1 MKIILI
7 IFLLATSFLQ
17 SVHAEDILPKK
28 SELDLGVG
36 YGTGSV
42 PHYPASNQNQNESLF
57 LPVIMYRGDVLKS
70 DREEGTR
77 VELFKSLELDI
88 NLSFG
93 ATFSSDSSENEARR
107 NMPNLNYTLE
117 TGPAIYF
124 KFWSVPD
131 YGSLRLQIPIRL
143 TFETNFKTTNFLG
156 FVFEPELRFQ
166 RLNFLIPNLRS
177 STSVASEFF
186 SERVANYFYE
196 VEPQYVTADRPAYTG
211 HDGLSAFKLS
221 QNFIYEY
228 EKFSFILGTAYSN
241 FSYSVNK
248 NSPLFKSVH
257 NQSYFLAVAWLFY
270 KSTPKD

>member
-7 IFLLATSFLQ
+7 LFIFASSLLQAQEQIS
-17 SVHAEDILPKK
+17 KK

-42 PHYPASNQNQNESLF
+42 PHYPASSQNQNESLF
-57 LPVIMYRGDVLKS
+57 LPIIIYRGDILKS
-70 DREEGTR
+70 DREDGTR
-77 VELFKSLELDI
+77 IQLFKSVELDI

-93 ATFSSDSSENEARR
+93 ATFNNDSSENEARKY
-107 NMPNLNYTLE
+107 MPNLNYTLE
-117 TGPAIYF
+117 TGPALNF
-124 KFWSVPD
+124 KLWSVPD
-131 YGSLRLQIPIRL
+131 YGFLRLQIPLRL
-143 TFETNFKTTNFLG
+143 TFETDFKKINFLG
-156 FVFEPELRFQ
+156 LVFEPELRFQ

-211 HDGLSAFKLS
+211 RDGLSALKLS

-241 FSYSVNK
+241 FSYSGNK

-270 KSTPKD
+270 KSESKD

>member
-7 IFLLATSFLQ
+7 IFLFSTSLL
-17 SVHAEDILPKK
+17 HAEDVLPKK

-57 LPVIMYRGDVLKS
+57 LPIIMYRGDILKS

-77 VELFKSLELDI
+77 IELFKSLELDI

-93 ATFSSDSSENEARR
+93 ATFNNDSSENEARKD
-107 NMPNLNYTLE
+107 MPNLNYTLE
-117 TGPAIYF
+117 TGPALNF
-124 KFWSVPD
+124 KLWSVPD
-131 YGSLRLQIPIRL
+131 YGFLRIQIPIRL

-166 RLNFLIPNLRS
+166 KSHFLMSNLRS

-186 SERVANYFYE
+186 SQRVANYFYE
-196 VEPQYVTADRPAYTG
+196 VEPQYATTERPTYTG
-211 HDGLSAFKLS
+211 REGLSAFKLS
-221 QNFIYEY
+221 QSFMYQYKRFNFIV
-228 EKFSFILGTAYSN
+228 GTAYSN
-241 FSYSVNK
+241 FSYSANK
-248 NSPLFKSVH
+248 NSPLFRSVH
-257 NQSYFLAVAWLFY
+257 NQSYFVAVAWLFY
-270 KSTPKD
+270 KSESID

>member
-1 MKIILI
+1 MKIILFLF
-7 IFLLATSFLQ
+7 IFSTSLLQAQ
-17 SVHAEDILPKK
+17 EQILKK

-42 PHYPASNQNQNESLF
+42 PHYPASSQNQNESLF
-57 LPVIMYRGDVLKS
+57 LPIIMYRGDVLKS

-77 VELFKSLELDI
+77 IELFKSVDLDI

-117 TGPAIYF
+117 TGPALHF

-143 TFETNFKTTNFLG
+143 TLETNFKTTNFLG
-156 FVFEPELRFQ
+156 LVFEPELRFQ
-166 RLNFLIPNLRS
+166 RLNFLISNLRS
-177 STSVASEFF
+177 STSMASEFF
-186 SERVANYFYE
+186 SQRVANYFYE
-196 VEPQYVTADRPAYTG
+196 VEPQYATANRPTYTG
-211 HDGLSAFKLS
+211 QEGLSAFKLS
-221 QNFIYEY
+221 QNFMYEY

-241 FSYSVNK
+241 FSYSANK

-257 NQSYFLAVAWLFY
+257 NQSYFIAVAWLFY
-270 KSTPKD
+270 KSESID

>member
-1 MKIILI
+1 MKLILI
-7 IFLLATSFLQ
+7 LLFISSF
-17 SVHAEDILPKK
+17 VHAEQNAVKK
-28 SELDLGVG
+28 SKLDLGVG

-57 LPVIMYRGDVLKS
+57 LPIIMYRGDVLKS
-70 DREEGTR
+70 DREDGTR

-93 ATFSSDSSENEARR
+93 ATFNNDSSENEARR

-117 TGPAIYF
+117 TGPALNF
-124 KFWSVPD
+124 KLWSVSD
-131 YGSLRLQIPIRL
+131 YGFLRLQIPVRL
-143 TFETNFKTTNFLG
+143 TFETNFKTTSFLG

-186 SERVANYFYE
+186 SQRVANYFYE
-196 VEPQYVTADRPAYTG
+196 VEPEYATANRPTYTG
-211 HDGLSAFKLS
+211 QEGLSAFKLS

-228 EKFSFILGTAYSN
+228 EKFSFIMGTAYSN

-248 NSPLFKSVH
+248 NSSLFKSVH
-257 NQSYFLAVAWLFY
+257 NQSYFIAIAWLFY
-270 KSTPKD
+270 KDTGN